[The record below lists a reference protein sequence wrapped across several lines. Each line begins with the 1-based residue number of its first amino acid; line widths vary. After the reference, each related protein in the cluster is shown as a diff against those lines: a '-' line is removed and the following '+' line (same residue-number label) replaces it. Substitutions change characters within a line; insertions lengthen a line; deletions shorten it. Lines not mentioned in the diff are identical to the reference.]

1 MTKNLTLLTYP
12 STVCEPG
19 PDGHC
24 AICSDE
30 GIPGQVLEIRPN
42 NLALV
47 ELPSGQLEIALDLL
61 DNVQIGDQLLIHAG
75 VAIATLENENNVF

>member
-1 MTKNLTLLTYP
+1 MTKNLTLLIPP
-12 STVCEPG
+12 SIVCEPG

-24 AICSDE
+24 AICADE
-30 GIPGQVLEIRPN
+30 GIPGRVLEIRPN

-47 ELPSGQLEIALDLL
+47 EMPSSQIEVALDLI

-75 VAIATLENENNVF
+75 VAIAELEE